1 LQPETAE
8 LRDAASAANVTQ
20 KNSDRLR
27 GTGPG
32 IARPPAFSR
41 ANPRLLKLA
50 VFRPAAACFELH
62 NENVVPEDS
71 KAKAPQPFGP
81 FVLERRIAVG
91 GSAEVFL
98 ARPKIGTQPA
108 AHLVVKRLLRSVRE
122 GGEFDALER
131 EAELHRA
138 VKHQNVVD
146 VYGAGMVGEEPYLAL
161 EYVDGVDLYRLLRR
175 AESEQRRFP
184 PALAAH
190 IAREVAEALTAVHGA
205 RDNEGNVLHIVHRD
219 VTPSNILLSTDGS
232 VKLGDF
238 GIARFEHRMKPTQ
251 ASGGGLKG
259 KFGYL
264 SPEQVAGEPSD
275 HRADLFALTAVFG
288 EMLIGERVFPGS
300 GQLAVLLAI
309 RDVNIEPLR
318 RAGAMLPPGM
328 LAVCER
334 GLARDPDD
342 RYADAGELARAL
354 SAFEKPSPTA
364 LKQTLSEWVL
374 WAKDSSELAKRI
386 EGQIRDSV
394 QRMQAVRTRSSGA
407 MPAVR
412 GHSQTS
418 VVAPRPDNVTGSAGS
433 RVRRPDGSVQDEVP
447 FAKLI
452 EMIATGDLG
461 GDDEV
466 ALLGEDFKPI
476 REINELARHL
486 LPSTTATTSRIF
498 EPGVPD
504 YQVLLRDTSMLEAL
518 AHMRQKGE
526 TGALF
531 VERAKGMGAGVRKEL
546 YLSGGRLLHVASSDR
561 EELLGEYLVRRG
573 RLTREQLDA
582 ALGSLQ
588 KFGGRLGDT
597 LIGLGLV
604 DAVDVFRAIRDQGR
618 DRVAAL
624 STWEEGLVT
633 FYRGTAPTRVE
644 FPLDLDLSSP
654 MMAGTILRSKGEPR
668 TLLPEGARLV
678 QPGPRYEAAKLPR
691 ERGAAPASLQFVVT
705 FLPERP
711 SVDTALARI
720 GEYRPGRDAR
730 AVSPKEAAAALL
742 VAELLGWASWA

>member
-1 LQPETAE
+1 M
-8 LRDAASAANVTQ
+8 
-20 KNSDRLR
+20 
-27 GTGPG
+27 
-32 IARPPAFSR
+32 
-41 ANPRLLKLA
+41 
-50 VFRPAAACFELH
+50 
-62 NENVVPEDS
+62 PEDS

-108 AHLVVKRLLRSVRE
+108 ARLVVKRLLRSVRE

-138 VKHQNVVD
+138 VKHPNVVD
-146 VYGAGMVGEEPYLAL
+146 VYGAGMVVEEPYLAL

-184 PALAAH
+184 PGLAAH

-205 RDNEGNVLHIVHRD
+205 RDAEGNGLHIVHRD
-219 VTPSNILLSTDGS
+219 VTPSNILLSTEGS

-238 GIARFEHRMKPTQ
+238 GIARFEHRLKPTQ
-251 ASGGGLKG
+251 HSGGGLKG

-309 RDVNIEPLR
+309 RDVNIEPLK
-318 RAGAMLPPGM
+318 RASGLLPPGM
-328 LAVCER
+328 LSVCER

-342 RYADAGELARAL
+342 RYANAAELAQAF
-354 SAFEKPSPTA
+354 ANFEKPSRDE
-364 LKQTLSEWVL
+364 LKKMLAEWVV

-394 QRMQAVRTRSSGA
+394 QRMHAVRTRSSGA
-407 MPAVR
+407 LPAVKAP
-412 GHSQTS
+412 SQSAATQ
-418 VVAPRPDNVTGSAGS
+418 RPEPALSEDGS
-433 RVRRPDGSVQDEVP
+433 RVRRTDGTLHEQVQ

-461 GDDEV
+461 GEDEV
-466 ALLGEDFKPI
+466 ALLGQDFKPI
-476 REINELARHL
+476 RDIVELARHL

-504 YQVLLRDTSMLEAL
+504 YQAWLRDTSMLEVL
-518 AHMRQKGE
+518 AHMRQKSESG
-526 TGALF
+526 GLF
-531 VERAKGMGAGVRKEL
+531 VERARSMGGSVRKEL
-546 YLSGGRLLHVASSDR
+546 YLSAGRLLHVASSER

-573 RLTREQLDA
+573 RLSREQLDA

-588 KFGGRLGDT
+588 RFGGRLGDT

-604 DAVDVFRAIRDQGR
+604 NAVDVFRAIRDQGR

-624 STWEEGLVT
+624 STWEEGFVT

-644 FPLDLDLSSP
+644 FPLDLDLASP

-668 TLLPEGARLV
+668 ALLPAPERLV
-678 QPGPRYEAAKLPR
+678 IPGPRYEAGKLPR
-691 ERGAAPASLQFVVT
+691 ERGAAPASLQYVMT
-705 FLPERP
+705 FLPERLNIEA
-711 SVDTALARI
+711 ALARI
-720 GEYRPGRDAR
+720 AEYRAGREAR

-742 VAELLGWASWA
+742 VADLLGWAAWG

>member
-1 LQPETAE
+1 MQ
-8 LRDAASAANVTQ
+8 
-20 KNSDRLR
+20 
-27 GTGPG
+27 
-32 IARPPAFSR
+32 
-41 ANPRLLKLA
+41 
-50 VFRPAAACFELH
+50 
-62 NENVVPEDS
+62 EDT
-71 KAKAPQPFGP
+71 KGKAPQPFGP
-81 FVLERRIAVG
+81 FVLERRVAVG

-98 ARPKIGTQPA
+98 ARPKIGVQPA

-138 VKHQNVVD
+138 VKHPNVVD
-146 VYGAGMVGEEPYLAL
+146 VYGAGMVGDEPYLAL

-205 RDNEGNVLHIVHRD
+205 RDADGNVLHIVHRD

-251 ASGGGLKG
+251 HSGGGLKG

-275 HRADLFALTAVFG
+275 HRADLFALTAVLG

-318 RAGAMLPPGM
+318 RAAAMLPLGM

-342 RYADAGELARAL
+342 RYADAAELAQAL
-354 SAFEKPSPTA
+354 AAFERPSPA
-364 LKQTLSEWVL
+364 ELKKTLADWVM

-386 EGQIRDSV
+386 EGQIRASV
-394 QRMQAVRTRSSGA
+394 QRMHAVRTRSSGG
-407 MPAVR
+407 MKAVVV
-412 GHSQTS
+412 SQQSGVTT
-418 VVAPRPDNVTGSAGS
+418 RPDAPALDADGSK
-433 RVRRPDGSVQDEVP
+433 VRRSDGQVIERVA

-452 EMIATGDLG
+452 EMIATGELSG
-461 GDDEV
+461 EDEV
-466 ALLGEDFKPI
+466 ALMGQPFKPI
-476 REINELARHL
+476 RDINELARHL

-504 YQVLLRDTSMLEAL
+504 YQALLRDTSMLEVL

-531 VERAKGMGAGVRKEL
+531 VERTRTLGTSVRKEL
-546 YLSGGRLLHVASSDR
+546 YFSGGRLLHVASSER

-588 KFGGRLGDT
+588 RFGGRLGDT

-604 DAVDVFRAIRDQGR
+604 NAVDVFRAIRDQGR

-624 STWEEGLVT
+624 STWDDGLVT

-644 FPLDLDLSSP
+644 FPLDLDLASP
-654 MMAGTILRSKGEPR
+654 MMAGAILRSKGEPR
-668 TLLPEGARLV
+668 TLLPPADRLV
-678 QPGPRYEAAKLPR
+678 VPGPRYDAGKLAR
-691 ERGAAPASLQFVVT
+691 ERGAAPASLQYVMT
-705 FLPERP
+705 FLAERLT
-711 SVDTALARI
+711 VQAALERLMD
-720 GEYRPGRDAR
+720 YRPGREAR
-730 AVSPKEAAAALL
+730 AVSPKEAAAALF
-742 VAELLGWASWA
+742 VAELLGWATWGS

>member
-1 LQPETAE
+1 M
-8 LRDAASAANVTQ
+8 
-20 KNSDRLR
+20 
-27 GTGPG
+27 
-32 IARPPAFSR
+32 
-41 ANPRLLKLA
+41 
-50 VFRPAAACFELH
+50 
-62 NENVVPEDS
+62 PEDT
-71 KAKAPQPFGP
+71 KGKAPQPFGP
-81 FVLERRIAVG
+81 FVLERRVAVG

-98 ARPKIGTQPA
+98 ARPKIGTLPA

-138 VKHQNVVD
+138 VKHPNVVD
-146 VYGAGMVGEEPYLAL
+146 VYGAGMVGDEPYLAL

-205 RDNEGNVLHIVHRD
+205 RDAEGNALHIVHRD
-219 VTPSNILLSTDGS
+219 VTPSNILLSSDGS

-238 GIARFEHRMKPTQ
+238 GIARFEHRMKPSQ
-251 ASGGGLKG
+251 HSAAGGLKG

-318 RAGAMLPPGM
+318 RAGAMLAPGM

-334 GLARDPDD
+334 GLARDPDE
-342 RYADAGELARAL
+342 RYADAAELAQAFAAFERPSRGEL
-354 SAFEKPSPTA
+354 K
-364 LKQTLSEWVL
+364 KTLSEWVM

-394 QRMQAVRTRSSGA
+394 QRMQAVRTRSSGSL
-407 MPAVR
+407 PAVR
-412 GHSQTS
+412 GPSQTS
-418 VVAPRPDNVTGSAGS
+418 VVAARPDAGIDAGS
-433 RVRRPDGSVQDEVP
+433 RVKRTDGTILEHVP

-452 EMIATGDLG
+452 EMIATGDLA
-461 GDDEV
+461 GDDQV
-466 ALLGEDFKPI
+466 TLMGQDFKPI
-476 REINELARHL
+476 RDVNELARHL

-531 VERAKGMGAGVRKEL
+531 VERARSMGASVRKEL
-546 YLSGGRLLHVASSDR
+546 YLNSGRLLHVASSER

-588 KFGGRLGDT
+588 RFGGRLGDT

-618 DRVAAL
+618 DRVAAV

-644 FPLDLDLSSP
+644 FPLDLDLASP
-654 MMAGTILRSKGEPR
+654 MMAGTILRTKGEPR
-668 TLLPEGARLV
+668 MLLPSADKLV
-678 QPGPRYEAAKLPR
+678 VPGPRYEAAKLTR

-705 FLPERP
+705 FLNERP
-711 SVDTALARI
+711 TIDEALSRI
-720 GEYRPGRDAR
+720 TEYRPGRDSR
-730 AVSPKEAAAALL
+730 AVSSKEAAAALL
-742 VAELLGWASWA
+742 VAELLGWAAWG

>member
-1 LQPETAE
+1 MGRETPGIYSAE
-8 LRDAASAANVTQ
+8 FGAFPAAN
-20 KNSDRLR
+20 R
-27 GTGPG
+27 
-32 IARPPAFSR
+32 
-41 ANPRLLKLA
+41 RLLKRANFRAPRA
-50 VFRPAAACFELH
+50 VFRRH
-62 NENVVPEDS
+62 NESAVPEES

-98 ARPKIGTQPA
+98 ARPKIGTHPA

-138 VKHQNVVD
+138 VTHPNVVD
-146 VYGAGMVGEEPYLAL
+146 VYGAGMVGDEPYLAL

-175 AESEQRRFP
+175 AEAEQRRFP
-184 PALAAH
+184 PGLAAY

-205 RDNEGNVLHIVHRD
+205 RDSEGHALHIVHRD

-232 VKLGDF
+232 IKLGDF
-238 GIARFEHRMKPTQ
+238 GIARFEHRLKPTQ
-251 ASGGGLKG
+251 HSGGGLKG

-275 HRADLFALTAVFG
+275 HRADLFALAAVFG

-318 RAGAMLPPGM
+318 RAGGILPPGV
-328 LAVCER
+328 LAVCEK
-334 GLARDPDD
+334 GLSRDPDD
-342 RYADAGELARAL
+342 RYANAGELAQAF
-354 SAFEKPSPTA
+354 ADFEKPSRDE
-364 LKQTLSEWVL
+364 LKKTLCEWVV
-374 WAKDSSELAKRI
+374 WAKDSSELVKRI

-394 QRMQAVRTRSSGA
+394 QRMHAVRTRSSGT
-407 MPAVR
+407 MPAVK
-412 GHSQTS
+412 GPSQSS
-418 VVAPRPDNVTGSAGS
+418 VVAQRPDLAQADVGS
-433 RVRRPDGSVQDEVP
+433 RVKRIDGQIVEHVP

-452 EMIATGDLG
+452 EMIATGELG
-461 GDDEV
+461 GEDEV
-466 ALLGEDFKPI
+466 ALMGEQFKPI

-504 YQVLLRDTSMLEAL
+504 YQALLRETSMLEVL

-531 VERAKGMGAGVRKEL
+531 VERARSMGASVRKEL
-546 YLSGGRLLHVASSDR
+546 YLSGGRLLHVASSER

-573 RLTREQLDA
+573 RLQREQLEA

-588 KFGGRLGDT
+588 RFGGRLGDT

-624 STWEEGLVT
+624 STWAEGLVT

-644 FPLDLDLSSP
+644 FPLDLDLASP

-668 TLLPEGARLV
+668 SLLPPERAV
-678 QPGPRYEAAKLPR
+678 VPGPRYDAAKLPR
-691 ERGAAPASLQFVVT
+691 ERGAAPASLQYLLT
-705 FLPERP
+705 FLPERLGI
-711 SVDTALARI
+711 DAALARI
-720 GEYRPGRDAR
+720 CDFRPGREAR
-730 AVSPKEAAAALL
+730 AVSAKEAAAALL
-742 VAELLGWASWA
+742 VGELLGWAAWG

>member
-1 LQPETAE
+1 M
-8 LRDAASAANVTQ
+8 
-20 KNSDRLR
+20 
-27 GTGPG
+27 
-32 IARPPAFSR
+32 
-41 ANPRLLKLA
+41 
-50 VFRPAAACFELH
+50 
-62 NENVVPEDS
+62 PEDT
-71 KAKAPQPFGP
+71 KGKAPQPFGP

-138 VKHQNVVD
+138 VKHANVVD

-175 AESEQRRFP
+175 CESEQRRFP

-190 IAREVAEALTAVHGA
+190 IAREVGEALSAVHGA

-275 HRADLFALTAVFG
+275 HRADLFALTAVLG

-318 RAGAMLPPGM
+318 RAASLLPPGM

-334 GLARDPDD
+334 GLARDPDE
-342 RYADAGELARAL
+342 RYADAGELASAL
-354 SAFEKPSPTA
+354 VPFEVPSPA
-364 LKQTLSEWVL
+364 ELKKMLAEWVT

-386 EGQIRDSV
+386 EGQVRDSV
-394 QRMQAVRTRSSGA
+394 QRMHAVRTRSSGG

-412 GHSQTS
+412 GPSQTS
-418 VVAPRPDNVTGSAGS
+418 VVAQRPDAQDAGS
-433 RVRRPDGSVQDEVP
+433 RVKRTDGQMIEQLG

-452 EMIATGDLG
+452 EMIATGELG

-466 ALLGEDFKPI
+466 ALWGADLRPI
-476 REINELARHL
+476 REITELARHL

-504 YQVLLRDTSMLEAL
+504 YQALLRETTMLEVL
-518 AHMRQKGE
+518 SYMRQKGE

-531 VERAKGMGAGVRKEL
+531 VERVRGAGASVRKEL
-546 YLSGGRLLHVASSDR
+546 YLNGGRLLHVHSSER

-597 LIGLGLV
+597 LIGLSLV

-624 STWEEGLVT
+624 STWDEGLVT

-644 FPLDLDLSSP
+644 FPLDLDLASP
-654 MMAGTILRSKGEPR
+654 MMAGTILKSKGEPK
-668 TLLPEGARLV
+668 TLLPEGSGV
-678 QPGPRYEAAKLPR
+678 ISPGPRFEAGKLPR
-691 ERGAAPASLQFVVT
+691 ERGAAPASLQYVMT
-705 FLPERP
+705 FLPERLT
-711 SVDTALARI
+711 VDAALARLQD
-720 GEYRPGRDAR
+720 YRPGREAR

-742 VAELLGWASWA
+742 VAELLGWASWG

>member
-1 LQPETAE
+1 
-8 LRDAASAANVTQ
+8 
-20 KNSDRLR
+20 
-27 GTGPG
+27 
-32 IARPPAFSR
+32 
-41 ANPRLLKLA
+41 
-50 VFRPAAACFELH
+50 
-62 NENVVPEDS
+62 VPEDS
-71 KAKAPQPFGP
+71 KGKAPQPFGP

-98 ARPKIGTQPA
+98 ARPKIGTMPA

-138 VKHQNVVD
+138 VKHANVVD

-175 AESEQRRFP
+175 CESEQRRFL

-190 IAREVAEALTAVHGA
+190 IAREVADALTAVHGA

-251 ASGGGLKG
+251 HSGGGLKG

-309 RDVNIEPLR
+309 RDVNIEPLK
-318 RAGAMLPPGM
+318 RASGGLPPGM

-342 RYADAGELARAL
+342 RYRDAGEFSQALIPFERPSADELKKTLA
-354 SAFEKPSPTA
+354 
-364 LKQTLSEWVL
+364 EWVM

-386 EGQIRDSV
+386 EGQVRDSV

-412 GHSQTS
+412 GPSQTS
-418 VVAPRPDNVTGSAGS
+418 VVAQRPSLTDPGS
-433 RVRRPDGSVQDEVP
+433 RIKRTDGTIVEQVP

-452 EMIATGDLG
+452 EMIATGDLA

-466 ALLGEDFKPI
+466 ALTGQDFHPI
-476 REINELARHL
+476 RDITELARHL

-504 YQVLLRDTSMLEAL
+504 YQALLRDTSMLEVL

-531 VERAKGMGAGVRKEL
+531 VERAKSMGASVRKEL
-546 YLSGGRLLHVASSDR
+546 YLSGGRLLHVASSER

-573 RLTREQLDA
+573 RLSREQLDA

-597 LIGLGLV
+597 LIGLSLV

-668 TLLPEGARLV
+668 TLLPTGERMVA
-678 QPGPRYEAAKLPR
+678 PGPRYEAAKLPR
-691 ERGAAPASLQFVVT
+691 ERGAAPASLQFVMT
-705 FLPERP
+705 FLPERL
-711 SVDTALARI
+711 SINAALERI
-720 GEYRPGRDAR
+720 TDYRAGRDAR
-730 AVSPKEAAAALL
+730 AVNPKEAAAALL
-742 VAELLGWASWA
+742 VAELLGWAAWG

>member
-1 LQPETAE
+1 
-8 LRDAASAANVTQ
+8 
-20 KNSDRLR
+20 
-27 GTGPG
+27 
-32 IARPPAFSR
+32 
-41 ANPRLLKLA
+41 
-50 VFRPAAACFELH
+50 
-62 NENVVPEDS
+62 VPEES

-98 ARPKIGTQPA
+98 ARPKIGTLPA
-108 AHLVVKRLLRSVRE
+108 ARLVVKRLLRSVRE

-138 VKHQNVVD
+138 VKHANVVD

-184 PALAAH
+184 PGLAAH

-205 RDNEGNVLHIVHRD
+205 RDSEGNGLHIVHRD
-219 VTPSNILLSTDGS
+219 VTPSNILLSSDGS

-238 GIARFEHRMKPTQ
+238 GIARFEHRLKPTQ
-251 ASGGGLKG
+251 NSGGGLKG

-318 RAGAMLPPGM
+318 RGASLLAPGM

-342 RYADAGELARAL
+342 RYADAGEFAQAL
-354 SAFEKPSPTA
+354 SAFEKPSREE
-364 LKQTLSEWVL
+364 LKKTLAEWVM

-386 EGQIRDSV
+386 EGQVRDSV

-412 GHSQTS
+412 APSQTS
-418 VVAPRPDNVTGSAGS
+418 VAQQRPDSLPAAGS
-433 RVRRPDGSVQDEVP
+433 RIKRTDGHVLEDVS

-461 GDDEV
+461 ADDEV
-466 ALLGEDFKPI
+466 ALMGVHFKPI
-476 REINELARHL
+476 RELTELARHL

-504 YQVLLRDTSMLEAL
+504 YQALLRDTSMLEVL

-531 VERAKGMGAGVRKEL
+531 VERAKSMGASVRKEL
-546 YLSGGRLLHVASSDR
+546 YLSNGRLLHVASSDR

-597 LIGLGLV
+597 LIGLALV
-604 DAVDVFRAIRDQGR
+604 NAVDVFRAIRDQGR

-644 FPLDLDLSSP
+644 FPLDLDLASP

-668 TLLPEGARLV
+668 SLLPTGGKTV
-678 QPGPRYEAAKLPR
+678 GPGPRFEAGKLPR
-691 ERGAAPASLQFVVT
+691 ERGAAPASLQYVMT
-705 FLPERP
+705 FLPDQLPIDAALERIT
-711 SVDTALARI
+711 D
-720 GEYRPGRDAR
+720 YRPGREAR

-742 VAELLGWASWA
+742 VAELLGWAAWQ